1 MKDTLAYILQQIVD
15 SPEAVHI
22 DEKNEESRTIL
33 TISVAEEDMGKIIG
47 KHGRIIRSIRDI
59 IKLMA
64 AKSNSYV
71 DVILAE

>member
-33 TISVAEEDMGKIIG
+33 RISVAEEDMGKIIG